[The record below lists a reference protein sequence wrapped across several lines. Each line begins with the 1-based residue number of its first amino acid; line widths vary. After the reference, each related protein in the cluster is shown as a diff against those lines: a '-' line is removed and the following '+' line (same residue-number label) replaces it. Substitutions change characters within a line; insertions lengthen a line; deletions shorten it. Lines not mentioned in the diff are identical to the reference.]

1 MLKLTFSVFKGPL
14 SVLKDRFPVSEVP
27 FPVLKS
33 PFSVLK
39 LPFSVLKG
47 TFSVLKGP
55 LPVLKGPLPV
65 LKGPFPVLKVR
76 FSVTEFSFNSDFKLK
91 EDFCLQA
98 SVAFHIQFIA
108 FCCLDNSCIL
118 KHNFNMKK
126 LLISHMNN
134 CKFTRLI
141 ADGFIGE
148 M

>member
-1 MLKLTFSVFKGPL
+1 M
-14 SVLKDRFPVSEVP
+14 
-27 FPVLKS
+27 
-33 PFSVLK
+33 LK
-39 LPFSVLKG
+39 LPFSVLKC
-47 TFSVLKGP
+47 
-55 LPVLKGPLPV
+55 
-65 LKGPFPVLKVR
+65 PFPVLKDWFPVSEVPFSALKVR
-76 FSVTEFSFNSDFKLK
+76 FFVTEFSFNSDFKLK

-118 KHNFNMKK
+118 KHNFNPKK
-126 LLISHMNN
+126 LLISHMKN

>member
-1 MLKLTFSVFKGPL
+1 M
-14 SVLKDRFPVSEVP
+14 
-27 FPVLKS
+27 
-33 PFSVLK
+33 LK

-47 TFSVLKGP
+47 PFPVSEVP
-55 LPVLKGPLPV
+55 FPVLKGPLPV
-65 LKGPFPVLKVR
+65 LKGPFPVLKCPFPVLKDWFPVSEVPFSALKVR

-118 KHNFNMKK
+118 KHNFNPKK

-141 ADGFIGE
+141 AVGFIGE
-148 M
+148 I